1 MSAKDMRVEISGR
14 SASGRE
20 QNGKLLQYV
29 RKRIR
34 RGTHWRAAMG
44 VVAAQFAK
52 REGL

>member
-1 MSAKDMRVEISGR
+1 MSAKDMRAEISGQ
-14 SASGRE
+14 SAPGRE

-44 VVAAQFAK
+44 VMVAQFGK